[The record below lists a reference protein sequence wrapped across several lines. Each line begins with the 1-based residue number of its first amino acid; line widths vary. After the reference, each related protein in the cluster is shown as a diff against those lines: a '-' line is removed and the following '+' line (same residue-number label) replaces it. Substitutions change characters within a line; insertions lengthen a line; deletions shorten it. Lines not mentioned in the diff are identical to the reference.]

1 MSSAADQQ
9 VTAPLPP
16 AGVAELTYIPRQ
28 PRGISDLSVLDS
40 LSPMQHTLKHWGR
53 LESEMALYIGKMI
66 TDTLAEARRAHISD
80 NVTVRPLKRAA

>member
-16 AGVAELTYIPRQ
+16 AGADDTYIPRA

-66 TDTLAEARRAHISD
+66 TDTLAAAKREHISD